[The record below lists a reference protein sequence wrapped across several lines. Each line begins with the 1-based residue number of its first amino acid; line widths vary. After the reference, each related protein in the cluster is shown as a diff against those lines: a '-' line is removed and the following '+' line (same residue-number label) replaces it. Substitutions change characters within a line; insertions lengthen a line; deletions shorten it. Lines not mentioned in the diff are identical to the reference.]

1 MQKDTVLIKE
11 KSFNIHLCKTYLQC
25 ISGFFSVCL
34 QCSVQELYVV
44 CRSLSAALCEV
55 EAMKKWLTE
64 NSCSLLLSLFN
75 EIPDL
80 LSDVKQFKEALNE
93 AAVKLVI
100 LNNMNM
106 FYRQHLTVP
115 VLIVCI
121 YMYVTIKNLF
131 YCLKDVLVNNLYS
144 KRVLVVQLAIPHKLY
159 QTHILSL
166 HQRNLTG
173 NFIFFIELMIR
184 PIFSLMRT
192 ISQTLKKERIRLRLL
207 GEKSQIIDG
216 KLESRFVSRLW
227 IMSQ

>member
-1 MQKDTVLIKE
+1 
-11 KSFNIHLCKTYLQC
+11 
-25 ISGFFSVCL
+25 
-34 QCSVQELYVV
+34 
-44 CRSLSAALCEV
+44 
-55 EAMKKWLTE
+55 MKKWLTE

-115 VLIVCI
+115 VLIVYL

-144 KRVLVVQLAIPHKLY
+144 KRVLIV
-159 QTHILSL
+159 
-166 HQRNLTG
+166 
-173 NFIFFIELMIR
+173 
-184 PIFSLMRT
+184 
-192 ISQTLKKERIRLRLL
+192 
-207 GEKSQIIDG
+207 
-216 KLESRFVSRLW
+216 
-227 IMSQ
+227 

>member
-64 NSCSLLLSLFN
+64 NSCSLLLSLFS

-100 LNNMNM
+100 LNNIEQYEYVLQTTPNSTGT
-106 FYRQHLTVP
+106 YRMHVH
-115 VLIVCI
+115 VCNYKKSLLLPKRCI
-121 YMYVTIKNLF
+121 
-131 YCLKDVLVNNLYS
+131 S
-144 KRVLVVQLAIPHKLY
+144 K
-159 QTHILSL
+159 
-166 HQRNLTG
+166 
-173 NFIFFIELMIR
+173 
-184 PIFSLMRT
+184 
-192 ISQTLKKERIRLRLL
+192 
-207 GEKSQIIDG
+207 
-216 KLESRFVSRLW
+216 
-227 IMSQ
+227 

>member
-1 MQKDTVLIKE
+1 
-11 KSFNIHLCKTYLQC
+11 
-25 ISGFFSVCL
+25 
-34 QCSVQELYVV
+34 
-44 CRSLSAALCEV
+44 
-55 EAMKKWLTE
+55 MKKWLTE

-115 VLIVCI
+115 VLIVYM

-144 KRVLVVQLAIPHKLY
+144 KRVLVV
-159 QTHILSL
+159 
-166 HQRNLTG
+166 
-173 NFIFFIELMIR
+173 
-184 PIFSLMRT
+184 
-192 ISQTLKKERIRLRLL
+192 
-207 GEKSQIIDG
+207 
-216 KLESRFVSRLW
+216 
-227 IMSQ
+227 

>member
-1 MQKDTVLIKE
+1 
-11 KSFNIHLCKTYLQC
+11 
-25 ISGFFSVCL
+25 
-34 QCSVQELYVV
+34 
-44 CRSLSAALCEV
+44 
-55 EAMKKWLTE
+55 MKKWLTE

-115 VLIVCI
+115 VLIVNM

-144 KRVLVVQLAIPHKLY
+144 KRVLVV
-159 QTHILSL
+159 
-166 HQRNLTG
+166 
-173 NFIFFIELMIR
+173 
-184 PIFSLMRT
+184 
-192 ISQTLKKERIRLRLL
+192 
-207 GEKSQIIDG
+207 
-216 KLESRFVSRLW
+216 
-227 IMSQ
+227 

>member
-1 MQKDTVLIKE
+1 
-11 KSFNIHLCKTYLQC
+11 
-25 ISGFFSVCL
+25 
-34 QCSVQELYVV
+34 
-44 CRSLSAALCEV
+44 
-55 EAMKKWLTE
+55 MKKWLTE

-115 VLIVCI
+115 VLIVYM

-144 KRVLVVQLAIPHKLY
+144 KRELA
-159 QTHILSL
+159 
-166 HQRNLTG
+166 
-173 NFIFFIELMIR
+173 
-184 PIFSLMRT
+184 
-192 ISQTLKKERIRLRLL
+192 
-207 GEKSQIIDG
+207 
-216 KLESRFVSRLW
+216 V
-227 IMSQ
+227 

>member
-1 MQKDTVLIKE
+1 MQKDSVLIKE

-64 NSCSLLLSLFN
+64 NSCSLLLSLFS

-100 LNNMNM
+100 LNNMNL

-115 VLIVCI
+115 VLIV
-121 YMYVTIKNLF
+121 YMYMYLTIKNVF

-144 KRVLVVQLAIPHKLY
+144 KRVLVVQLF
-159 QTHILSL
+159 HINCIRHTFYHYIRGTLLEIS
-166 HQRNLTG
+166 
-173 NFIFFIELMIR
+173 FFLQ
-184 PIFSLMRT
+184 S
-192 ISQTLKKERIRLRLL
+192 
-207 GEKSQIIDG
+207 
-216 KLESRFVSRLW
+216 
-227 IMSQ
+227 

>member
-115 VLIVCI
+115 VLIVYM

-144 KRVLVVQLAIPHKLY
+144 KRELAVQLFHINCIRHTFY
-159 QTHILSL
+159 QYNSRTIQKTLFVL
-166 HQRNLTG
+166 
-173 NFIFFIELMIR
+173 ELMIR
-184 PIFSLMRT
+184 PIFSLMRK
-192 ISQTLKKERIRLRLL
+192 ISQTLERGRIRLRLS
-207 GEKSQIIDG
+207 GEKSLIIDG

>member
-1 MQKDTVLIKE
+1 MIKE

-93 AAVKLVI
+93 TAVKLVI
-100 LNNMNM
+100 LNNMNL
-106 FYRQHLTVP
+106 FYRQHPNSTGTYRMHVH
-115 VLIVCI
+115 VCNYKKSLLLPKRCI
-121 YMYVTIKNLF
+121 
-131 YCLKDVLVNNLYS
+131 S
-144 KRVLVVQLAIPHKLY
+144 K
-159 QTHILSL
+159 
-166 HQRNLTG
+166 
-173 NFIFFIELMIR
+173 
-184 PIFSLMRT
+184 
-192 ISQTLKKERIRLRLL
+192 
-207 GEKSQIIDG
+207 
-216 KLESRFVSRLW
+216 
-227 IMSQ
+227 

>member
-1 MQKDTVLIKE
+1 
-11 KSFNIHLCKTYLQC
+11 
-25 ISGFFSVCL
+25 
-34 QCSVQELYVV
+34 
-44 CRSLSAALCEV
+44 
-55 EAMKKWLTE
+55 MKKWLTE

-115 VLIVCI
+115 VLIVYL

-144 KRVLVVQLAIPHKLY
+144 KRVLVV
-159 QTHILSL
+159 
-166 HQRNLTG
+166 
-173 NFIFFIELMIR
+173 
-184 PIFSLMRT
+184 
-192 ISQTLKKERIRLRLL
+192 
-207 GEKSQIIDG
+207 
-216 KLESRFVSRLW
+216 
-227 IMSQ
+227 

>member
-1 MQKDTVLIKE
+1 MYV
-11 KSFNIHLCKTYLQC
+11 SF
-25 ISGFFSVCL
+25 FFSNCF
-34 QCSVQELYVV
+34 QCSVQELYAV

-100 LNNMNM
+100 LNNMNL

-115 VLIVCI
+115 VLIVCM

-144 KRVLVVQLAIPHKLY
+144 KSKLY

-166 HQRNLTG
+166 H
-173 NFIFFIELMIR
+173 
-184 PIFSLMRT
+184 
-192 ISQTLKKERIRLRLL
+192 
-207 GEKSQIIDG
+207 
-216 KLESRFVSRLW
+216 
-227 IMSQ
+227 